1 MSASTQLARL
11 LALVPYLLNHDEA
24 RVEDVARD
32 FDISSTQ
39 LRKDLE
45 LLTWCSL
52 PGQSY
57 GSYIEIDMDAV
68 DGQGV
73 IRLDNADYLSRPLRF
88 TADEAVALLL
98 ALRSLRE
105 VADPEQC
112 ATIDATI
119 DKLSGVATEGA
130 AAAADR
136 TEVRISGGDEAV
148 RRAVHRA
155 LREQRRLQLTYDAA
169 AKAETTER
177 QVDPLRASVRD
188 GYAYLDAWC
197 HRAKGLRSFRMDRI
211 VDAEVIDLPVDAH
224 PDVTLPD
231 PAESWFS
238 VAAAADR
245 VVTLDLA
252 PAAHWVVEYHPTLTA
267 DSSEDPNAARTDETA
282 AESDTNAE
290 LRRARF
296 RVGDPA
302 WLRGLL
308 LRLGPDVSVVEPV
321 GADESAREEAR
332 TAVEQYRA
340 LGLLD
345 APVTTSG

>member
-32 FDISSTQ
+32 FNISTTQ

-73 IRLDNADYLSRPLRF
+73 VRLDNADYLSRPLRF
-88 TADEAVALLL
+88 TADEAVALVL

-119 DKLSGVATEGA
+119 DKLSGVAAGGA

-136 TEVRISGGDEAV
+136 TAVRISGGDEAV

-155 LREQRRLQLTYDAA
+155 LREKRRLQLTYDVAA
-169 AKAETTER
+169 RAETTER

-197 HRAKGLRSFRMDRI
+197 HRATGLRSFRMDRI
-211 VDAEVIDLPVDAH
+211 VAAEVVDVPVDPH

-231 PAESWFS
+231 PSEGWFS
-238 VAAAADR
+238 TPADGSDP

-252 PAAHWVVEYHPTLTA
+252 PSAHWVVEYYPTFTA
-267 DSSEDPNAARTDETA
+267 DESTTDDLTI
-282 AESDTNAE
+282 DGQ
-290 LRRARF
+290 RRARF

-308 LRLGPDVSVVEPV
+308 LRLGPDARVVAPT
-321 GADESAREEAR
+321 GADDAAREEAR
-332 TAVEQYRA
+332 DAVEQYRA

-345 APVTTSG
+345 APGRDSG

>member
-11 LALVPYLLNHDEA
+11 LALVPYLLNHDDA

-32 FDISSTQ
+32 FTISTTQ

-52 PGQSY
+52 PGQQY
-57 GSYIEIDMDAV
+57 GSYIEIDMGAV
-68 DGQGV
+68 EGQGV
-73 IRLDNADYLSRPLRF
+73 IRLGNADYLSRPLRF
-88 TADEAVALLL
+88 TADEAVALVL

-112 ATIDATI
+112 AAIDATI
-119 DKLSGVATEGA
+119 DKLGRAAGEGA
-130 AAAADR
+130 AAADR
-136 TEVRISGGDEAV
+136 AEVRISGGDEAV

-155 LREQRRLQLTYDAA
+155 LREQHRLQITYDAA
-169 AKAETTER
+169 ARAETTER

-197 HRAKGLRSFRMDRI
+197 HRARGLRSFRMDRI
-211 VDAEVIDLPVDAH
+211 VSADVVDVPIDAH

-231 PAESWFS
+231 PSEGWF
-238 VAAAADR
+238 ATADETTDR
-245 VVTLDLA
+245 VVTLELA
-252 PAAHWVVEYHPTLTA
+252 PPAHWVVEYYPTLTA
-267 DSSEDPNAARTDETA
+267 EDSDSVGAPDPDEGIGA
-282 AESDTNAE
+282 PA

-308 LRLGPDVSVVEPV
+308 LRLGPDVRVVEPT
-321 GADESAREEAR
+321 GAGDAARDEARE
-332 TAVEQYRA
+332 AVEQYRA

-345 APVTTSG
+345 PTEAPSG